1 MKFIELESERLI
13 YRKFKQEDLPIY
25 IDWCGNLE
33 NNKYKQGEPSRE
45 ADILDWFNSTVTKSD
60 DDEYTS
66 FHYAVELKADN
77 NLIGEIFLFNLSND
91 PEVGWDIHRD
101 YWQQGYGT
109 EMGKTILKFGFEI
122 LDLRRI
128 ISGCN
133 AKNIGSFRIMEK
145 IGMRREAHFIKA
157 QRGNS
162 ALNYEWCDR
171 FQYAILREEW
181 AAARQ
186 EYKHYAENA

>member
-25 IDWCGNLE
+25 MDWCGNLE

-45 ADILDWFNSTVTKSD
+45 ADILDWFNSTVAKSD

-77 NLIGEIFLFNLSND
+77 NLIGEIFLFNLSDD
-91 PEVGWDIHRD
+91 PEVGWDIHRN

-162 ALNYEWCDR
+162 ALNHEWCDR

-181 AAARQ
+181 AAARVRV
-186 EYKHYAENA
+186 